1 MPENKMNYLISLFE
15 KAKYDS
21 LDIALELTV
30 PTCEDTEII
39 IVKNTNLDYKLNYYK
54 ESYNENLELKRFPE
68 IKILSIKEGN
78 FSNIIQDR
86 KVDI

>member
-1 MPENKMNYLISLFE
+1 MAESKIKQLELLFE

-30 PTCEDTEII
+30 PTREATEII
-39 IVKNTNLDYKLNYYK
+39 IVKNANLDYKLNYYK

>member
-1 MPENKMNYLISLFE
+1 MPENKMEYLISLFE

-39 IVKNTNLDYKLNYYK
+39 IVKNANLDYKLNYYK

-78 FSNIIQDR
+78 FSNII
-86 KVDI
+86 

>member
-78 FSNIIQDR
+78 FSNII
-86 KVDI
+86 

>member
-1 MPENKMNYLISLFE
+1 MPENKMKYLISLFE
-15 KAKYDS
+15 KAKHDS

-39 IVKNTNLDYKLNYYK
+39 IVKNANLDYKLNYYK
-54 ESYNENLELKRFPE
+54 ESYNEDLELKRFPE

-78 FSNIIQDR
+78 FSNII
-86 KVDI
+86 

>member
-1 MPENKMNYLISLFE
+1 MPENKMKYLISLFE

-78 FSNIIQDR
+78 FSNII
-86 KVDI
+86 

>member
-1 MPENKMNYLISLFE
+1 MSENKMKQLVSLFE

-39 IVKNTNLDYKLNYYK
+39 IVKNANLDYKLNYYK
-54 ESYNENLELKRFPE
+54 ESYNEDLELKRFPE

-78 FSNIIQDR
+78 FSNII
-86 KVDI
+86 

>member
-1 MPENKMNYLISLFE
+1 MPENKMKYLISLFE

-30 PTCEDTEII
+30 PTCKDTEII
-39 IVKNTNLDYKLNYYK
+39 IVKNANLDYKLNYYK

>member
-39 IVKNTNLDYKLNYYK
+39 IVKNANLDYKLNYYK
-54 ESYNENLELKRFPE
+54 ESYNEDLELKRCTE
-68 IKILSIKEGN
+68 IKILKVKEGN

>member
-1 MPENKMNYLISLFE
+1 MPENKMKQLVSLFE

-39 IVKNTNLDYKLNYYK
+39 IVKNANLDYKLNYYK
-54 ESYNENLELKRFPE
+54 ESYNEDLELKRFPE

-78 FSNIIQDR
+78 FNNII
-86 KVDI
+86 